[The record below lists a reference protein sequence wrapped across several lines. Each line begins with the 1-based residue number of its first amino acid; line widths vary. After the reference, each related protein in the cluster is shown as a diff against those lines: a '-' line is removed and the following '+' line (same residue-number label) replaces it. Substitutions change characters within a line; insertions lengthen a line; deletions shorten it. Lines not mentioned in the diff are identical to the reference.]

1 MTTNES
7 TLDRVLRAIAG
18 VVAAAAAIA
27 VGASTVL
34 GIVLVVLAAVLLVTA
49 AVGFCPLYRLLGIRT
64 NAEAVR
70 PGTPR

>member
-27 VGASTVL
+27 VGAGTVL

-70 PGTPR
+70 SGTPR